1 MPNEW
6 YTIQTLSGQEMKAE
20 KSLRKRIVEEEMD
33 EYIDEL
39 VNEGRLS
46 EDRIYATLFKEEDH
60 I

>member
-1 MPNEW
+1 
-6 YTIQTLSGQEMKAE
+6 MKQ
-20 KSLRKRIVEEEMD
+20 LMD

-46 EDRIYATLFKEEDH
+46 EDRIYAPLFKEEDH